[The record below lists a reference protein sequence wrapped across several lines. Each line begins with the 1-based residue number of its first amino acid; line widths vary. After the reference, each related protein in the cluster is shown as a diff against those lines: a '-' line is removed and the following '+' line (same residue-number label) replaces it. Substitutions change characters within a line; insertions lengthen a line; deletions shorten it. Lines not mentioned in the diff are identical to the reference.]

1 MKLIHCADLHL
12 DSDMTS
18 NLTKEKAKE
27 RRTELLVTFQ
37 RMITYAKENDVHH
50 ILISGDLYDK
60 KNISST
66 ARNVFLT
73 AVTDNQDIIFYY
85 LKGNHDAESMFIG
98 MNKIPDNLKLFGTEW
113 TEYKITSEKDNVS
126 NARENARDISD
137 VIKMDVPNCEAY
149 KYTFTYYDSSLETDL
164 HSNVVWIKTD
174 KHIYILDFEVIL
186 ENKDKYEPI
195 FDQITTSFKENN

>member
-1 MKLIHCADLHL
+1 MKLKKVFIII
-12 DSDMTS
+12 
-18 NLTKEKAKE
+18 
-27 RRTELLVTFQ
+27 V
-37 RMITYAKENDVHH
+37 III
-50 ILISGDLYDK
+50 ILILLGFGIYSLYKYLTPVTVTSSNNEFTIQIPGKVDFKEAASGSSEYVLDLYSLKDQMMLYSTIIDNVDN
-60 KNISST
+60 NISLEE
-66 ARNVFLT
+66 A
-73 AVTDNQDIIFYY
+73 
-85 LKGNHDAESMFIG
+85 
-98 MNKIPDNLKLFGTEW
+98 
-113 TEYKITSEKDNVS
+113 ITSEKDNVS

-137 VIKMDVPNCEAY
+137 IIKMDVPNCEAY

>member
-1 MKLIHCADLHL
+1 MKLKKVFIII
-12 DSDMTS
+12 
-18 NLTKEKAKE
+18 
-27 RRTELLVTFQ
+27 V
-37 RMITYAKENDVHH
+37 I
-50 ILISGDLYDK
+50 ILILILLGFGIYSLYKYLTPVTVTSSNNEFSIQIPGKVDFKEAASGSSEYVLDLYSLKDQMMLYSTIIDNVDN
-60 KNISST
+60 NISLEE
-66 ARNVFLT
+66 AIN
-73 AVTDNQDIIFYY
+73 
-85 LKGNHDAESMFIG
+85 
-98 MNKIPDNLKLFGTEW
+98 
-113 TEYKITSEKDNVS
+113 SEKDNVS

>member
-1 MKLIHCADLHL
+1 MKLKKVFIII
-12 DSDMTS
+12 
-18 NLTKEKAKE
+18 
-27 RRTELLVTFQ
+27 V
-37 RMITYAKENDVHH
+37 I
-50 ILISGDLYDK
+50 ILILILLGFGIYSLYKYLTPVTVTSSNNEFSIQIPGKVDFKEAASGSSEYVLDLYSLKDQMMLYSTIIDNVDN
-60 KNISST
+60 NISLEE
-66 ARNVFLT
+66 A
-73 AVTDNQDIIFYY
+73 
-85 LKGNHDAESMFIG
+85 
-98 MNKIPDNLKLFGTEW
+98 
-113 TEYKITSEKDNVS
+113 ITSEKDNVS

-186 ENKDKYEPI
+186 ENKDKYELI